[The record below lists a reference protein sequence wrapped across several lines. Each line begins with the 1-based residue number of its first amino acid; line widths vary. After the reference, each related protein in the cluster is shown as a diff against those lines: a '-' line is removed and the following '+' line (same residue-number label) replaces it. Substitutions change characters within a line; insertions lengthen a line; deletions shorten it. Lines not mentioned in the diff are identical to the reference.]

1 MITAVDTSAVLA
13 IVKAEPDALAWVD
26 VLLRARRGGELVI
39 CDVVAAELFAVL
51 LSETKFQRVLAD
63 LSIEFSPINV
73 ESAKLAGRVFR
84 AYRRAGGPRQHLVP
98 DFLIAA
104 HAASQAERIAARDR
118 GYMRRY
124 FPRLRVLAPQ

>member
-1 MITAVDTSAVLA
+1 MITAVDTSALLA
-13 IVKAEPDALAWVD
+13 IVKAESDALAWVD
-26 VLLRARRGGELVI
+26 VLLRARRDGELVV

-51 LSETKFQRVLAD
+51 LSETKFRRVLLD
-63 LSIEFSPINV
+63 VSIEFSPITV

-84 AYRRAGGPRQHLVP
+84 AYRHAGGPRQHLVP

-104 HAASQAERIAARDR
+104 HAAVQADQIAARDR

-124 FPRLRVLAPQ
+124 FPRLRIVAPQ